1 MEENTCEMAGCVI
14 EMEFQVE
21 EEEDDVNY
29 EYGDGK
35 LRKR

>member
-1 MEENTCEMAGCVI
+1 MRYRATGV
-14 EMEFQVE
+14 QVVFPVE
-21 EEEDDVNY
+21 VEEDDVNY